1 MGTLT
6 AEVPRLSEYCPH
18 KLSTSCRLS
27 SIPNCCACADERAHT
42 HTYLIYVD
50 GVGLVPRGTRWQAYC
65 WFCKEFWDNRVAATN
80 LRPVQTRI
88 PKVPDQI
95 EFLKKWYDYYRG
107 YRVVQEDDGTEERI
121 ALLGEPWEDVSPGH
135 LPRSL
140 DELRDGVLRSAVEE
154 EIQVE
159 EAVTEEQ
166 AETEPSLDETIDQ
179 MLEQAVAEET
189 SRDTP
194 SQALVIRSQPP
205 VAAVTTE
212 ESSMNG
218 IGHPQALH
226 NAVNSDI
233 PPTRD
238 PGYQARRVA
247 ALRREMFRLPNG
259 IDRVISGLRELG
271 EQVPESSQA
280 TNRLTELGQTL
291 DRISGSADNP
301 GQSPHDLPL
310 GNSLDDRY
318 NAASDRLDILH
329 QRVREARQAHTAAA
343 EELEETRL
351 DARRAGEVLRR
362 LAREQQVTDGYTRFF
377 GTREDIER
385 QGDDHESPIGGM
397 FTRAWERFRVAEE
410 VRQEERNM
418 QQPSAEERRESRE
431 IARST
436 STMRTGSNPLES
448 WAWPAWDNPDET
460 ARALVNEYIA
470 SLEAEQM
477 GELDRPLFLPRIALS
492 ASRYLSMATGADTT
506 TLRVRLTSIRENL
519 ASMDSAS
526 HYLTQESGRRI
537 AELRRRIE
545 GVDVNTVTREEILEI
560 GRLIEPRS
568 DSLHLQNRISE
579 QPVREALEWRQG
591 GPIGSH
597 NGFAPRNED
606 WDFAARPNI
615 PMATYESG
623 PESTAA
629 NTDAIAATNGA
640 GRNLRRIEHTR
651 IEEDEAAGGTW
662 GTGRWSTNPFSEDP
676 NWFADESAR
685 QAGEPDD
692 STSHD
697 EERRAALIEGRT
709 DVTADPRGT
718 MFADAALLLS
728 ERRRPPY
735 MYFDNWPEPRR
746 WVPPRPAGPVGLD
759 EPSGPVGADA
769 PSGPVGLDTPF
780 GSVDLNEV
788 SDSDGLDAPSGPVGL
803 DAPSRPAPLEES
815 ALTIALECKI
825 CYAQLVPYHQ
835 HDQVQNLQVE
845 KRGDAGLGDLWAE
858 NFEGWK
864 NGV

>member
-18 KLSTSCRLS
+18 KLPTSCRLS

-88 PKVPDQI
+88 PEVPDQT
-95 EFLKKWYDYYRG
+95 EFLEKWYDYYRG

-140 DELRDGVLRSAVEE
+140 NELRDGVLRSAAEE

-159 EAVTEEQ
+159 EALVEEQ
-166 AETEPSLDETIDQ
+166 AETGPSLDETIDQ

-194 SQALVIRSQPP
+194 SQAFVIRSQPP
-205 VAAVTTE
+205 VAAMATE
-212 ESSMNG
+212 GSSMNG
-218 IGHPQALH
+218 VGHPQALH
-226 NAVNSDI
+226 DVVNNDTLQ
-233 PPTRD
+233 TRN
-238 PGYQARRVA
+238 PEYQARRVA
-247 ALRREMFRLPNG
+247 TLRREMFRLRNG

-271 EQVPESSQA
+271 EMVPESSQA

-291 DRISGSADNP
+291 DRISDSTDNP
-301 GQSPHDLPL
+301 RQLQHELPL

-318 NAASDRLDILH
+318 NAASDRLDVLH

-351 DARRAGEVLRR
+351 DARRAGEALRR
-362 LAREQQVTDGYTRFF
+362 LARAQQITDGYTRFF

-385 QGDDHESPIGGM
+385 QGDDYESPIGGM

-410 VRQEERNM
+410 VRQEERNV
-418 QQPSAEERRESRE
+418 QQPSAEERREGRE

-436 STMRTGSNPLES
+436 STMRTGYNPLES
-448 WAWPAWDNPDET
+448 WAWPEFDNPDTT
-460 ARALVNEYIA
+460 ARALLNEYIA

-492 ASRYLSMATGADTT
+492 ASRYLGMATGADTT
-506 TLRVRLTSIRENL
+506 TLRVRLTSIRETL

-526 HYLTQESGRRI
+526 HYWTQESGRRI
-537 AELRRRIE
+537 AELRTRIE
-545 GVDVNTVTREEILEI
+545 EVDMNTVTREEILEI

-568 DSLHLQNRISE
+568 DSLRLRNRISEQPIRGALEWRRSSHHFQGRISE
-579 QPVREALEWRQG
+579 QPVRGTLEWRRS

-597 NGFAPRNED
+597 DIFAPRNEGS
-606 WDFAARPNI
+606 DFAARPYV
-615 PMATYESG
+615 PMASYESE

-629 NTDAIAATNGA
+629 NTDAIAATNGP
-640 GRNLRRIEHTR
+640 GRNLRRIDDNR

-662 GTGRWSTNPFSEDP
+662 GSGHRSTNPFSEDAS
-676 NWFADESAR
+676 WYADESAR
-685 QAGEPDD
+685 QA
-692 STSHD
+692 
-697 EERRAALIEGRT
+697 RT
-709 DVTADPRGT
+709 
-718 MFADAALLLS
+718 F
-728 ERRRPPY
+728 
-735 MYFDNWPEPRR
+735 
-746 WVPPRPAGPVGLD
+746 AGPVGLFD
-759 EPSGPVGADA
+759 EPSGPVGPDA

-780 GSVDLNEV
+780 GPVDVDEV
-788 SDSDGLDAPSGPVGL
+788 SDSDSLDAPSGPVGL

-825 CYAQLVPYHQ
+825 CYAQLADTATLPCGHMVMCSWCADQLVPCHQ
-835 HDQVQNLQVE
+835 HDRTRPRDAVNCPICR
-845 KRGDAGLGDLWAE
+845 KRIRQR
-858 NFEGWK
+858 FRIYR
-864 NGV
+864 